1 MQWANNCCECSDIYH
16 TTLNVI
22 SVRLRRRYSAVIMLR
37 TSGLL
42 QNPPQKKMRLM
53 PWTVLTSDTHWT
65 KSSTKLFSN
74 DRAMSSRLNLPAIT
88 TTHNH
93 RQQLYVPSYK
103 LYFKNKTW
111 FELQIWFQAMLR
123 LTLIISV
130 ENSVLEETI
139 GFHRIKEGIIA

>member
-53 PWTVLTSDTHWT
+53 P
-65 KSSTKLFSN
+65 
-74 DRAMSSRLNLPAIT
+74 
-88 TTHNH
+88 
-93 RQQLYVPSYK
+93 
-103 LYFKNKTW
+103 
-111 FELQIWFQAMLR
+111 
-123 LTLIISV
+123 
-130 ENSVLEETI
+130 
-139 GFHRIKEGIIA
+139 